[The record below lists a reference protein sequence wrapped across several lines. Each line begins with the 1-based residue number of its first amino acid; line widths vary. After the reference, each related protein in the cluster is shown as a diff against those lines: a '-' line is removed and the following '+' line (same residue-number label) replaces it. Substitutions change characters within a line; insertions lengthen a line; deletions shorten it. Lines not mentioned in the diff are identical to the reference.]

1 MKRISPPACWPL
13 CAINSV
19 DTRSRKRNNISHL
32 NVQTAVLGGGVS
44 AEDGAGAIK
53 MDNGLPTSIVIF
65 GASGDLAQRKLVPSL
80 FNLCRKGRMPKQFRI
95 VGYGNTAFTD
105 DQFRAHLEEGVKQF
119 ASFEFKTDEWSTFAS
134 SLTYQQGRYTDLADF
149 KILSGVLSEWEK
161 GSGNR
166 IYYMATPP
174 GVFPNIIDLLGL
186 TSQLDETKGWRRVVI
201 EKPFGTDLASA
212 HSLNEQI
219 HKTLNERQIYR
230 IDHYLGKETV
240 QNILVTRFANTI
252 FEPLWNRNYIDHVE
266 ITVAEQVGVE
276 HRARFYDGIGVV
288 RDMFQNH
295 LLQLV
300 TLVAM
305 EPPASFDATA
315 LRNEKVK
322 VLSSIR
328 PMKEEDVIQN
338 TIRAQYKGYRAEDG
352 VKAESTTPTY
362 AAVKLQIDN
371 WRWQGVPFYLRSG
384 KKLKEKVSQVTIE
397 FKEPPHMLF
406 PNTKEHITPNMLVL
420 YLQPDE
426 GVHWRFE
433 AKVPDTVSQLRSVDM
448 EFHYADS
455 FGTTAI
461 PESYERLLL
470 DTLTGDASLFT
481 RADEVETAWGIIDPI
496 ISAWDSPSKNLPL
509 AFYEP
514 NSWGPDEADKLLT
527 RDKRTWST
535 WDGRKE

>member
-1 MKRISPPACWPL
+1 M
-13 CAINSV
+13 N
-19 DTRSRKRNNISHL
+19 
-32 NVQTAVLGGGVS
+32 
-44 AEDGAGAIK
+44 
-53 MDNGLPTSIVIF
+53 NGLPTSIVIF

-80 FNLCRKGRMPKQFRI
+80 FNLYLKGRLPKQFRI
-95 VGYGNTAFTD
+95 VGYGNTAFSD
-105 DQFRAHLEEGVKQF
+105 DQFRAHLEQGMKQF
-119 ASFEFKTDEWSTFAS
+119 APFEYKDDDWGKFAS
-134 SLTYQQGRYTDLADF
+134 SLVYLQGRYTDLADF
-149 KILSGVLSEWEK
+149 KKLAAFLKDWEIS
-161 GSGNR
+161 SGNR

-186 TSQLDETKGWRRVVI
+186 TDQLTEYNGWRRVVI

-212 HSLNEQI
+212 HSLNQQI
-219 HKTLNERQIYR
+219 HKTLSEKQIYR

-240 QNILVTRFANTI
+240 QNILVARFANTI

-266 ITVAEQVGVE
+266 ITVAEKVGVE
-276 HRARFYDGIGVV
+276 HRGRFYDNIGVL

-295 LLQLV
+295 LLQLM

-328 PMKEEDVIQN
+328 PMREEEVAYR
-338 TIRAQYKGYRAEDG
+338 TVRAQYAGYRQESG
-352 VKAESTTPTY
+352 VDPDSTTPTY

-384 KKLKEKVSQVTIE
+384 KNLKEKLSQITIQ
-397 FKEPPHMLF
+397 FKEPPHLLF
-406 PNTKEHITPNMLVL
+406 PAKNRGMTPNMLVL
-420 YLQPDE
+420 FLQPDE
-426 GVHWRFE
+426 GIHWRFE
-433 AKVPDTVSQLRSVDM
+433 AKVPDTVSDMRSVDM

-455 FGTTAI
+455 FGKTAI

-481 RADEVETAWGIIDPI
+481 RADEVETAWGLMDPI
-496 ISAWDSPSKNLPL
+496 LEAWASNGQPLPT
-509 AFYEP
+509 YEP
-514 NSWGPDEADKLLT
+514 GSWGPAKADELLA
-527 RDKRTWST
+527 RDGRGWNM
-535 WDGRKE
+535 WDGRVE

>member
-1 MKRISPPACWPL
+1 
-13 CAINSV
+13 
-19 DTRSRKRNNISHL
+19 
-32 NVQTAVLGGGVS
+32 
-44 AEDGAGAIK
+44 

-65 GASGDLAQRKLVPSL
+65 GASGDLTQRKLVPSL

-119 ASFEFKTDEWSTFAS
+119 ASFEFKEEEWDNFAPN
-134 SLTYQQGRYTDLADF
+134 LVYQQGRYTDLADF
-149 KILSGVLSEWEK
+149 KNLATFLKEREGS
-161 GSGNR
+161 SGNR

-186 TSQLDETKGWRRVVI
+186 TVQLTETSGWRRVVI

-212 HSLNEQI
+212 RSLNEQI
-219 HKTLNERQIYR
+219 HKTLSEKQIYR

-276 HRARFYDGIGVV
+276 HRARFYDNVGVA

-295 LLQLV
+295 LLQLL

-328 PMKEEDVIQN
+328 PMKAEEVARR
-338 TIRAQYKGYRAEDG
+338 TVRAQYKGYREEAG
-352 VKAESTTPTY
+352 VNPESMTPTY
-362 AAVKLQIDN
+362 AAVRMRIDN

-384 KKLKEKVSQVTIE
+384 KRLKEKLSQITIE
-397 FKEPPHMLF
+397 FKEPPHLLF
-406 PNTKEHITPNMLVL
+406 PTKSGRLTPNMLVL

-426 GVHWRFE
+426 GIHWRFE
-433 AKVPDTVSQLRSVDM
+433 AKVPDTVSDMRSVDM

-455 FGTTAI
+455 FGKTAI
-461 PESYERLLL
+461 PEAYERLLL
-470 DTLTGDASLFT
+470 DTITGDASLFT
-481 RADEVETAWGIIDPI
+481 RADEVETAWGLIDPI
-496 ISAWDSPSKNLPL
+496 IEAWDSRGQPL
-509 AFYEP
+509 AFYDP
-514 NSWGPDEADKLLT
+514 GSWGPREADDLLA
-527 RDKRTWST
+527 RDGCQWSM
-535 WDGRKE
+535 WDGRIE

>member
-1 MKRISPPACWPL
+1 MY
-13 CAINSV
+13 
-19 DTRSRKRNNISHL
+19 
-32 NVQTAVLGGGVS
+32 
-44 AEDGAGAIK
+44 
-53 MDNGLPTSIVIF
+53 NGLPTSIVIF
-65 GASGDLAQRKLVPSL
+65 GASGDLTQRKLIPSL

-105 DQFRAHLEEGVKQF
+105 EQFRAHLEEGVKQF
-119 ASFEFKTDEWSTFAS
+119 ASFESKSEEWADFAS
-134 SLTYQQGRYTDLADF
+134 QLVYQQGRYTDLADF
-149 KILSGVLSEWEK
+149 KKLATLMKAWE
-161 GSGNR
+161 GNAGNR
-166 IYYMATPP
+166 MYYMATPP

-186 TSQLDETKGWRRVVI
+186 TDQLTEHNGWRRVVI
-201 EKPFGTDLASA
+201 EKPFGTDFKSA
-212 HSLNEQI
+212 RSLNDQI
-219 HKTLNERQIYR
+219 HKTLNENQIYR

-266 ITVAEQVGVE
+266 ITVAETVGVE
-276 HRARFYDGIGVV
+276 HRARFYDGVGVM

-295 LLQLV
+295 LLQLLS
-300 TLVAM
+300 LVAM

-322 VLSSIR
+322 VLTSIR
-328 PMKEEDVIQN
+328 PIKEEDVVSN
-338 TIRAQYKGYRAEDG
+338 TVRAQYKGYREEEG
-352 VKAESTTPTY
+352 VASESTTPTY
-362 AAVKLQIDN
+362 AAVKLQVDN

-384 KKLKEKVSQVTIE
+384 KRLKEKLSQITIE
-397 FKEPPHMLF
+397 FKEPPHLLF
-406 PNTKEHITPNMLVL
+406 PTHNGRLTPNMLVL

-433 AKVPDTVSQLRSVDM
+433 AKVPDTISDMRSVDM

-455 FGTTAI
+455 FGPTAI

-470 DTLTGDASLFT
+470 DALTGDASLFT
-481 RADEVETAWGIIDPI
+481 RADEVETAWGLIDPI
-496 ISAWDSPSKNLPL
+496 IESWDATQSPI

-514 NSWGPDEADKLLT
+514 GSWGPAEANEVLA
-527 RDKRTWST
+527 RDKRNWSA